1 MTNRLERARYAD
13 TAGARPRLE
22 DPSEARPGGKSEAG
36 RGRCS
41 PSHTVSPKT
50 LWVSEILVW
59 SKNFGEQ
66 ELPMSK
72 REFRSY
78 VRATLKIAT
87 TSKDQRKRLEA
98 VRLLASMV
106 LAQEYAKATG

>member
-1 MTNRLERARYAD
+1 MTNRLELARYAD
-13 TAGARPRLE
+13 TAGAMPRLE

-50 LWVSEILVW
+50 LRVSEILVW
-59 SKNFGEQ
+59 PKNLE
-66 ELPMSK
+66 ELQMSK

-78 VRATLKIAT
+78 VRSVLKIAT
-87 TSKDQRKRLEA
+87 TSKNQQKQIEA

-106 LAQEYAKATG
+106 LAQEYARAD